1 MTDFIDPIFD
11 LPEGLEG
18 LEYKKEPLEQIETE
32 EIEDFFGTGLGEE
45 EYADTT
51 AGEVSPAPSELEGD
65 DEPLLP
71 PDNVVIV
78 DRIVRID
85 HDGNTVV
92 DVVVDVDGD
101 PGTMQYDVRLTKR

>member
-1 MTDFIDPIFD
+1 MTDFIDPVFD

-18 LEYKKEPLEQIETE
+18 LEYKKEPLEQPDFE
-32 EIEDFFGTGLGEE
+32 EIEDFAPSEFAETE
-45 EYADTT
+45 
-51 AGEVSPAPSELEGD
+51 AGEVSPYPSELEGD

-71 PDNVVIV
+71 PDNVVVV
-78 DRIVRID
+78 DRIARID

-92 DVVVDVDGD
+92 DVVVEVDGD